1 MTYVLRWRVAF
12 CLMFS
17 TVALSLYAQNSQ
29 AAVLQELKDGT
40 LQWNTLNEP
49 SGEKAFIAFMV
60 LGIAP
65 TDNFDDIKKTYR
77 KLALQYHPD
86 KAGAVAKDT
95 FQAINAA
102 NEFLAKQNETNQ
114 LKATKAQAEKYAKS
128 SVARTTNIPSID
140 GLIKKGLDAAIYTN
154 LAARIDKMKGLYYND
169 ADKKLRDANTALYA
183 MVNNA
188 HTLAGKFFE
197 KATITI
203 LPAKMI
209 TDQKNSA
216 YNDSVMVNTQG
227 YGAYF
232 DMLQKSARY
241 YWDDLNKL
249 VNEKKVTSDK
259 TKEFQDIRQ
268 KLSQYFT
275 DIDKELAQLKI
286 ALNTQQ

>member
-1 MTYVLRWRVAF
+1 MTYVLRWRMAF
-12 CLMFS
+12 CLVFS
-17 TVALSLYAQNSQ
+17 TVVLSLSAQNNQ

-40 LQWNTLNEP
+40 LQWNTLNEMT
-49 SGEKAFIAFMV
+49 GEKAFIAFMAF
-60 LGIAP
+60 GIAP
-65 TDNFDDIKKTYR
+65 TDNFNDIKKAYR
-77 KLALQYHPD
+77 ALALQYHPD
-86 KAGAVAKDT
+86 KGGDKDI
-95 FQAINAA
+95 FQAINNA
-102 NEFLAKQNETNQ
+102 NEFLTKQNDAGQ
-114 LKATKAQAEKYAKS
+114 LKAAKAQAEKYAKS
-128 SVARTTNIPSID
+128 SVARTTSIPSIN
-140 GLIKKGLDAAIYTN
+140 GLIKNGLDATVYNN

-169 ADKKLRDANTALYA
+169 ADKKLRDANAALYA

-188 HTLAGKFFE
+188 RTLAGKFFE

-203 LPAKMI
+203 LPPKVL

-216 YNDSVMVNTQG
+216 YNDSVMVKTQG

-232 DMLQKSARY
+232 DMLQKAARY

-249 VNEKKVTSDK
+249 VNEKKITPDK

-286 ALNTQQ
+286 ALNTQE